1 MNGNWDTR
9 DAWVIWTSLQDL
21 QLNHCE
27 FGKPPQYEIARKICF
42 PGVEI
47 LEGFIADSYVRLFGF
62 LSFIWCSWFFLF
74 ALKLWG
80 AYYRKEKAN
89 LAQIRQFKITF
100 ILLYVDPIQ
109 GLLNFFISFSPSA
122 LLNATTKHVFSNCCH
137 HVTLRFIPYIFVDMK
152 CDFSKFC
159 SPFIYQYT

>member
-1 MNGNWDTR
+1 METGTR
-9 DAWVIWTSLQDL
+9 GTHGLLGRHCRTFSWTIVSLASHPNTKL
-21 QLNHCE
+21 L
-27 FGKPPQYEIARKICF
+27 GKICF

-80 AYYRKEKAN
+80 AYYRKEKAD

-100 ILLYVDPIQ
+100 ILLFADPIP

-122 LLNATTKHVFSNCCH
+122 LLNATTKHVFSNCCY
-137 HVTLRFIPYIFVDMK
+137 HVTLRFIRYIFVDMK

>member
-1 MNGNWDTR
+1 METGTR
-9 DAWVIWTSLQDL
+9 GARGLFGRHCRIYSWTIVSLASHPNTKL
-21 QLNHCE
+21 L
-27 FGKPPQYEIARKICF
+27 GKFCF

-47 LEGFIADSYVRLFGF
+47 LEGFIANCYVRLFGF
-62 LSFIWCSWFFLF
+62 FSFIWCSWFFLF

-100 ILLYVDPIQ
+100 ILLFVGPIP

-122 LLNATTKHVFSNCCH
+122 LLNATTKHVFSNCCY

-159 SPFIYQYT
+159 SPFIYPYT